1 MIVHVHNQGAFWVS
15 QEGILRLGSHAG
27 NQENKDIFF
36 LLHLDIYIYT
46 YIIAYIYIIAY
57 VYI

>member
-1 MIVHVHNQGAFWVS
+1 MIVHVHNQSAFWVS

-36 LLHLDIYIYT
+36 LLHLDIYIY
-46 YIIAYIYIIAY
+46 IIAYIYIL
-57 VYI
+57 